1 MANNKN
7 RFSCLKEDLQES
19 DNLDKS
25 NSRRNIFTNPS
36 NLPINSRW
44 QRSPDSPKSN
54 TFKKKYG
61 HRRREDDRGTKE
73 RGRNNYRNNN
83 YHLGRNKGRNTTNI
97 TGKNIG
103 EFNLG
108 LVLEKQKKKSKK
120 KLDKKETSPT
130 SSKKKSPIQNNNN
143 FKILSSKKDRKE
155 DNCFKTTT
163 DKNIRKSILSQYQY
177 YSDEDVS
184 YHDDD
189 YYDPR
194 ERDLIDKIL
203 EQQCGE

>member
-25 NSRRNIFTNPS
+25 NSRQNIFTNPS

-61 HRRREDDRGTKE
+61 QRRREDDRGTKE

-97 TGKNIG
+97 TGNNLG
-103 EFNLG
+103 EFNGVWDIGEEYL
-108 LVLEKQKKKSKK
+108 
-120 KLDKKETSPT
+120 
-130 SSKKKSPIQNNNN
+130 
-143 FKILSSKKDRKE
+143 
-155 DNCFKTTT
+155 
-163 DKNIRKSILSQYQY
+163 
-177 YSDEDVS
+177 
-184 YHDDD
+184 
-189 YYDPR
+189 
-194 ERDLIDKIL
+194 DLIGDGIFTSLNSEYSSQK
-203 EQQCGE
+203 

>member
-7 RFSCLKEDLQES
+7 RFSCLKEDSQES
-19 DNLDKS
+19 DNSDKKN
-25 NSRRNIFTNPS
+25 NSRQNMFMKSSDLTT
-36 NLPINSRW
+36 NSRW
-44 QRSPDSPKSN
+44 QRDPDSPKRNS
-54 TFKKKYG
+54 FKKGYG
-61 HRRREDDRGTKE
+61 RGTRESNRE
-73 RGRNNYRNNN
+73 RNFYKKKN

-97 TGKNIG
+97 TGNNIG